1 MATCPKRG
9 TKGEPC
15 LWVQLVGS
23 EYHLQLCLSSQ
34 PPGAHKTILNP
45 QCSENQKN
53 EQSHKTQYST
63 ASTVSS
69 IVLTEITREQGHMA
83 TSDTT
88 SVKLFSPGDWFPP
101 K

>member
-53 EQSHKTQYST
+53 EHPHKTQYST

-69 IVLTEITREQGHMA
+69 IVLTEFTREQGHMA
-83 TSDTT
+83 TRS
-88 SVKLFSPGDWFPP
+88 SQIQPL
-101 K
+101 